1 MVEWLYQ
8 NQLWFALGSGLLLIL
23 MGLIGRVPSG
33 FSIGLAVS
41 VEALLAVQ
49 LAVSLGMVIA
59 GARAQVDTWEY
70 FGYLLVALL
79 IPVIGIIWS
88 LVEKT
93 KWSTVVLGA
102 VCLTIAVMLVR
113 MWQIWSGEIVNLS

>member
-8 NQLWFALGSGLLLIL
+8 LQLWFALGSGLLLLL

-33 FSIGLAVS
+33 FSVGLTIS
-41 VEALLAVQ
+41 VEALLVVQ
-49 LAVSLGMVIA
+49 LAVSLGMVLA
-59 GARAQVDTWEY
+59 GSRAKLDTWEY

-79 IPVIGIIWS
+79 IPVIGVIWS
-88 LVEKT
+88 LVERT

-102 VCLTIAVMLVR
+102 VNLTIAVMLVR

>member
-8 NQLWFALGSGLLLIL
+8 IQLWFALGSGLLLIL
-23 MGLIGRVPSG
+23 LGLVGRVPSG
-33 FSIGLAVS
+33 FSVGLAVS

-59 GARAQVDTWEY
+59 GARAEVDTWEY

-93 KWSTVVLGA
+93 KWSTVVLGS

>member
-8 NQLWFALGSGLLLIL
+8 IQLWFALGSGLLLVLI
-23 MGLIGRVPSG
+23 GLIGRAPSG
-33 FSIGLAVS
+33 FSAGLAVS

-59 GARAQVDTWEY
+59 GARAEVDTWEY

-113 MWQIWSGEIVNLS
+113 MWQIWSGEIVSL

>member
-8 NQLWFALGSGLLLIL
+8 LQLWFALGSGLLLVL
-23 MGLIGRVPSG
+23 MGLLGRVPSG
-33 FSIGLAVS
+33 LSVGLVVA
-41 VEALLAVQ
+41 VEALLIVQ

-59 GARAQVDTWEY
+59 GSRAQVDTWEY

-79 IPVIGIIWS
+79 IPAIGVGWS

>member
-8 NQLWFALGSGLLLIL
+8 LQLWFAVGVGLLLVA
-23 MGLIGRVPSG
+23 MGLIGRRPSG
-33 FSIGLAVS
+33 FSIGAVAA
-41 VEALLAVQ
+41 VELLLLIQ
-49 LAVSLGMVIA
+49 LAVSLGMVLA
-59 GARAQVDTWEY
+59 GEQAKIDTWEF

-79 IPVIGIIWS
+79 IPVVGAIWA
-88 LVEKT
+88 LVERS

-102 VCLTIAVMLVR
+102 VALTIAVMLVR

>member
-8 NQLWFALGSGLLLIL
+8 IQLWFALGSGLLLIL

-59 GARAQVDTWEY
+59 GARAQVDTWEF

>member
-1 MVEWLYQ
+1 MVDWLYQ
-8 NQLWFALGSGLLLIL
+8 FQLWFALGSGLMLLI

-33 FSIGLAVS
+33 FSLGLVFG
-41 VEALLAVQ
+41 VEGLLVLQ

-59 GARAQVDTWEY
+59 GARAKVDTWEF

-79 IPVIGIIWS
+79 IPVIGVVWS
-88 LVEKT
+88 VVERT
-93 KWSTVVLGA
+93 RWSTVVLGA

>member
-8 NQLWFALGSGLLLIL
+8 IQLWFALGSGLLLIL
-23 MGLIGRVPSG
+23 MGLIGKVPSG

>member
-8 NQLWFALGSGLLLIL
+8 LQLWFALGSGLLLVL
-23 MGLIGRVPSG
+23 MGLLGRVPSG
-33 FSIGLAVS
+33 LSVGLVVA
-41 VEALLAVQ
+41 VEALLIVQ

-59 GARAQVDTWEY
+59 GSRAQVDTWEY

-79 IPVIGIIWS
+79 IPAIGVVWS

>member
-1 MVEWLYQ
+1 MVEWFYQ
-8 NQLWFALGSGLLLIL
+8 VQLWFAVVSGVLLVL
-23 MGLIGRVPSG
+23 MGLFGRVPSG
-33 FSIGLAVS
+33 FSLGLAVS
-41 VEALLAVQ
+41 VEGLLIAQ

-59 GARAQVDTWEY
+59 GSRAEVDTWEF

-79 IPVIGIIWS
+79 IPVIGLIWS

>member
-8 NQLWFALGSGLLLIL
+8 LQLWFALGSGLLLVL
-23 MGLIGRVPSG
+23 MGLLGRVPSG
-33 FSIGLAVS
+33 LSVGLVVA
-41 VEALLAVQ
+41 VEALLIVQ

-59 GARAQVDTWEY
+59 GSRAQVDTWEY

-79 IPVIGIIWS
+79 IPAIGVVWS
-88 LVEKT
+88 LVEKN

-113 MWQIWSGEIVNLS
+113 MWQLWSGEIVNLS

>member
-8 NQLWFALGSGLLLIL
+8 LQLWFALGSGLLLLL
-23 MGLIGRVPSG
+23 MGVFGRVPSG
-33 FSIGLAVS
+33 LSVGLTSS
-41 VEALLAVQ
+41 VEALLLVQ

-59 GARAQVDTWEY
+59 GSRAQVDTWEF

-79 IPVIGIIWS
+79 VPVIGLIWS

-93 KWSTVVLGA
+93 RWSTVVLGA

>member
-8 NQLWFALGSGLLLIL
+8 LQLWFALGSGVLMLL
-23 MGLIGRVPSG
+23 MGVFGRVPSG
-33 FSIGLAVS
+33 FSVGLTIS
-41 VEALLAVQ
+41 VEALLLVQ

-59 GARAQVDTWEY
+59 GSRAQVDTWEF

-79 IPVIGIIWS
+79 VPVIGLIWS

-93 KWSTVVLGA
+93 RWSTVVLGA

>member
-8 NQLWFALGSGLLLIL
+8 LQLWFAVGAGFLLVA
-23 MGLIGRVPSG
+23 MGLIGRRPSG
-33 FSIGLAVS
+33 FSIGAVAA
-41 VEALLAVQ
+41 VELLLLIQ
-49 LAVSLGMVIA
+49 LAVSLGMVLA
-59 GARAQVDTWEY
+59 GEQAKIDTWEF

-79 IPVIGIIWS
+79 IPVVGAIWA
-88 LVEKT
+88 LVERS

-102 VCLTIAVMLVR
+102 VALTIAVMLVR